1 MGDSVSQSLSCP
13 VAGSHEP
20 FPPFPSVQQMQHPD
34 AASCEENVSIGIVQ
48 YGYRLQ
54 APVQPKPLPLLA
66 GKFLSSSLLHETVR
80 LGSSPLPSPFLS
92 YLPSS
97 PQRLALPCSGS
108 PFPGQWVPYLSW
120 TPIAHEFSKVMTGNP
135 TDASWTT
142 QECRRCPRQKRF
154 WEQTRWAK
162 LHTRPS
168 S

>member
-1 MGDSVSQSLSCP
+1 M
-13 VAGSHEP
+13 AGSHEP

-80 LGSSPLPSPFLS
+80 LSSSPLPSPFLS
-92 YLPSS
+92 SLPQEVALS
-97 PQRLALPCSGS
+97 PSQRLALPCSGS
-108 PFPGQWVPYLSW
+108 PFPGQWVPCLSW
-120 TPIAHEFSKVMTGNP
+120 TPIVYEFSKVMTGNP

-142 QECRRCPRQKRF
+142 QGC
-154 WEQTRWAK
+154 
-162 LHTRPS
+162 
-168 S
+168 